1 MGQDTTGSEGRG
13 VRGEGGGNVNANPRL
28 WPSGRRQASEF
39 PPLTSAVLIATCR
52 LEFGVSRTKQTADP
66 VSNRDKIAI
75 GRFVVHACVAARFL
89 RPELP
94 VGTAFR
100 RARSSNGPNGISQ
113 RRRHKCRRYNGGTS
127 KPPIGRLAF
136 PGPLIAAHGPALR
149 SLGVGGAPA
158 CPPEPR
164 RRRVTAFLI
173 ADPRLEFDL
182 SHLQRTTS
190 EFLIGSKQGATRAK
204 AKRKRRAGTMPALQR
219 PRAGGT
225 PALQMHGS
233 ETANQEIGVP
243 RNGNGEGGRVPAGPG
258 CNRRISDP
266 PLREKAEIESAGK
279 MPALQ
284 RPGAG
289 GAPAL

>member
-1 MGQDTTGSEGRG
+1 MGQDTTGSEARG
-13 VRGEGGGNVNANPRL
+13 VRGEGRGNVNANPLL

-39 PPLTSAVLIATCR
+39 PPLTSAVLIATMES
-52 LEFGVSRTKQTADP
+52 EFGVSRTKQTADP

-100 RARSSNGPNGISQ
+100 RARFSNGPNGISQ

-173 ADPRLEFDL
+173 ADPRLEFGVN
-182 SHLQRTTS
+182 HLQPSTS
-190 EFLIGSKQGATRAK
+190 KILIGSKQGGDPRKSKEK
-204 AKRKRRAGTMPALQR
+204 AKSRHDAGATTAQSRR
-219 PRAGGT
+219 
-225 PALQMHGS
+225 
-233 ETANQEIGVP
+233 
-243 RNGNGEGGRVPAGPG
+243 
-258 CNRRISDP
+258 
-266 PLREKAEIESAGK
+266 
-279 MPALQ
+279 
-284 RPGAG
+284 GAG
-289 GAPAL
+289 ATTARTRRPSGLPPKM